1 MSLVRAALV
10 AVHAISNHIANTA
23 PNPTPIEGRYHTE
36 ELFIFRVAPQVF
48 QVKPVAKNRLIHHLR

>member
-10 AVHAISNHIANTA
+10 TVHAISNHIANTA

-36 ELFIFRVAPQVF
+36 ELFIFRIAPQVF
-48 QVKPVAKNRLIHHLR
+48 QVKPVAKIV